1 MSLVT
6 SYLKDEQVCLSV
18 LVSGSTE
25 IRATSSLVLFD
36 EDGKVVWEAP

>member
-1 MSLVT
+1 MSLT
-6 SYLKDEQVCLSV
+6 TLYLKSEQVCLSV